1 MTGTRD
7 EAAERPGTGGSWF
20 KRMRPNE
27 RRTFWACFAGWATDA
42 TDVQI
47 FSLLIPVLV
56 STGFLTGTGQSGLIA
71 TITLLSSSVG
81 GWIAGILA
89 DRIGR
94 VRTLQLTIA
103 WYSFFTLL
111 CAVAW
116 DPVSLGV
123 FRALMGLGF
132 GGEWAVGAVLMAETV
147 RADVRGRAVGT
158 VQSGWAIGWAVA
170 VGLFVLTSTLLPPEY
185 AWRALFALGFLPAV
199 LVIFIRRGVQEPQ
212 VRRAAP
218 TTSASGGVLKIF
230 SPPYLGRTLAC
241 SLLAVGAQ
249 GGYYA
254 LTTFLPKFLAD
265 TRGLKV
271 LALGSTL
278 FLVISGAFV
287 GYLIGAQLT
296 DRLGRRRTLMVTA
309 AGAFVVVLPF
319 LLLDLGP
326 ALFTVLCFPL
336 GLFSSAY
343 FSAIGPLFSEQYPTE
358 LRASGQGFCYNFG
371 RGIGALFPFAVG
383 VLATPLGIATAIAI
397 FAGVAYALLGI
408 MAALVRERTDVDLD
422 AIDEPTGGVRPASGT

>member
-1 MTGTRD
+1 MTDTRD
-7 EAAERPGTGGSWF
+7 DTAERPPAGGSWYR
-20 KRMRPNE
+20 RMRPNE
-27 RRTFWACFAGWATDA
+27 RRTFWASFAGWATDA
-42 TDVQI
+42 FDVQI

-56 STGFLTGTGQSGLIA
+56 STRFLSGTGQSGLIA
-71 TITLLSSSVG
+71 TITLLSSAVG

-94 VRTLQLTIA
+94 VKTLQLTIA

-132 GGEWAVGAVLMAETV
+132 GGEWAVGAVLMAEAV

-158 VQSGWAIGWAVA
+158 VQSGWAVGWAVA
-170 VGLFVLTSTLLPPEY
+170 VAMFVLTSTLLPPEY

-199 LVIFIRRGVQEPQ
+199 LVVYVRRRVQEPQ
-212 VRRAAP
+212 VHRSAP
-218 TTSASGGVLKIF
+218 TESTSGGLLKIF
-230 SPPYLGRTLAC
+230 SPPFLGRTVAC
-241 SLLAVGAQ
+241 SLLATGAQ

-254 LTTFLPKFLAD
+254 LTTFLPKFLSD
-265 TRGLKV
+265 TRGLKI
-271 LALGSTL
+271 LALGGSL
-278 FLVISGAFV
+278 FLVIAGAFC

-296 DRLGRRRTLMVTA
+296 DRLGRRRTLMITA
-309 AGAFVVVLPF
+309 AGAFAVVLPF

-336 GLFSSAY
+336 GLFGSAY

-371 RGIGALFPFAVG
+371 RGIGALFPLAVG
-383 VLATPLGIATAIAI
+383 VLAGTLGIATAIAI
-397 FAGVAYALLGI
+397 FAGVAYALLGV
-408 MAALVRERTDVDLD
+408 MAALVKERADVDLD
-422 AIDEPTGGVRPASGT
+422 AVETATT